1 MSQMLMEPSRCQYNH
16 NPMLIVQISDTHIS
30 QPNSREP
37 HTLER
42 ISVLKSFVEHVSN
55 MEEVPDLILHTGDVS
70 QNGKPEEYEIVKS
83 IMKDSSVPIFF
94 ALGNRD
100 LDLNLAEGLKGLGDA
115 KLVNGFLIYSIEG
128 FPVRLI
134 AMDTQKRNDRV
145 GTTCSVRLGILEK
158 LLNEQPDIPTA
169 IFMHHPAFQV
179 PTSKYPFQFS
189 DISAA
194 DALLGLVESHEQIVQ
209 LFCGHMHRQFNV
221 QLKTCNAS
229 IAPSLSSDK
238 RAGSYEQRLTKR
250 PLFQTHRWKPDERRF
265 ESQLI
270 PV

>member
-1 MSQMLMEPSRCQYNH
+1 MSQKLMELSRCQYNY

-30 QPNSREP
+30 QPNSRVP

-42 ISVLKSFVEHVSN
+42 ISALRSFVEHISN

-83 IMKDSSVPIFF
+83 IMKDSNIPVFF

-100 LDLNLAEGLKGLGDA
+100 VDVNLVKGLKSLGGA

-134 AMDTQKRNDRV
+134 AMDTQKRKDRV

-158 LLNEQPDIPTA
+158 MLKEQPDMPTA
-169 IFMHHPAFQV
+169 IFMHHRAFQV
-179 PTSKYPFQFS
+179 PTSKYLFQFS
-189 DISAA
+189 DTSTA
-194 DALLGLVESHEQIVQ
+194 DELLGLVESNEQIVQ

-221 QLKTCNAS
+221 QLETCNAS
-229 IAPSLSSDK
+229 IVPSLSSDN
-238 RAGSYEQRLTKR
+238 REGYYEQGLTKR

-265 ESQLI
+265 ESQLV

>member
-1 MSQMLMEPSRCQYNH
+1 
-16 NPMLIVQISDTHIS
+16 MLIVQISDTHIS

-42 ISVLKSFVEHVSN
+42 ISVLRSFVKHVSD

-83 IMKDSSVPIFF
+83 IMRDSNIPVFF

-100 LDLNLAEGLKGLGDA
+100 FDVNLAEGLKCLGGA
-115 KLVNGFLIYSIEG
+115 RLVNGFLIYSIEG
-128 FPVRLI
+128 YPVRLI

-145 GTTCSVRLGILEK
+145 GTTCSVRLGVLEK
-158 LLNEQPDIPTA
+158 MLKEQPDMPTA

-189 DISAA
+189 DTTAA
-194 DALLGLVESHEQIVQ
+194 DALLHLVERNEQIVQ

-221 QLKTCNAS
+221 QLKTCNAT
-229 IAPSLSSDK
+229 IAPSLSSDN
-238 RAGSYEQRLTKR
+238 REGDYEPGLTKR
-250 PLFQTHRWKPDERRF
+250 PLFLTHRWKPNQRRF
-265 ESQLI
+265 ESQLV
-270 PV
+270 PVWCSI